1 MQSRMAVG
9 KDKMLLKT
17 SHSFTKGWVVGG
29 WTCAVF
35 RKLAILRILLVTE
48 KKKKG
53 QKGITSVRFRSGSE
67 AILEWILELMGNVKT
82 ELIAG
87 MGLVKKG
94 YYTNDTK
101 YHRIMV

>member
-1 MQSRMAVG
+1 MAVG

-53 QKGITSVRFRSGSE
+53 
-67 AILEWILELMGNVKT
+67 
-82 ELIAG
+82 
-87 MGLVKKG
+87 KK
-94 YYTNDTK
+94 
-101 YHRIMV
+101 VLLQ